1 MCVFYF
7 LGQNVLSESTLS
19 ILTLGLWENV
29 SACVAR
35 LETTYDVISGDG
47 SSSN

>member
-1 MCVFYF
+1 MNVCVF
-7 LGQNVLSESTLS
+7 LGQNVLSETTLS
-19 ILTLGLWENV
+19 ILTLGFWENV

-35 LETTYDVISGDG
+35 LETTYDVISGDD